1 MRKLKKLLKGK
12 KVNMWIVYALLTIVF
27 YVAFDFFL
35 KKSAGII
42 NDYLAIV
49 IINALA
55 LAPALLVYLWL
66 KLGGREIYATK
77 EGFIFSLLAGVSV
90 GLASL
95 SFIKVFSVGGAGLSL
110 GSPVVRVG
118 MVLGALL
125 IGIFVLKESVSTKQI
140 IGFILSV
147 IGVYLLMFK

>member
-1 MRKLKKLLKGK
+1 M
-12 KVNMWIVYALLTIVF
+12 F

-35 KKSAGII
+35 KRLAGKI
-42 NDYLAIV
+42 NDYFAIV
-49 IINALA
+49 IINILA

-66 KLGGREIYATK
+66 KFAGKEIYASR
-77 EGFIFSLLAGVSV
+77 EGFVFSILAGVSV

-95 SFIKVFSVGGAGLSL
+95 TFIKVFSVGGAGLSL

-118 MVLGALL
+118 MVLGAFL
-125 IGIFVLKESVSTKQI
+125 IGVFILKESVSAKQI
-140 IGFILSV
+140 LGLILSV

>member
-1 MRKLKKLLKGK
+1 
-12 KVNMWIVYALLTIVF
+12 MWIIYALFTIVF

-35 KKSAGII
+35 KKTAGKI

-49 IINALA
+49 IINVLA
-55 LAPALLVYLWL
+55 LVPPFLVYLWL
-66 KLGGREIYATK
+66 KWGGK
-77 EGFIFSLLAGVSV
+77 QIFSTQEGYIYSILAGVSI

-95 SFIKVFSVGGAGLSL
+95 TFIKVFSVGGAGLSL

-118 MVLGALL
+118 MVIGAFLLGVL
-125 IGIFVLKESVSTKQI
+125 VLKESVTTKQI
-140 IGFILSV
+140 LGLILSV

>member
-1 MRKLKKLLKGK
+1 
-12 KVNMWIVYALLTIVF
+12 MWILYAIFTIMF

-35 KKSAGII
+35 KRLAGKI
-42 NDYLAIV
+42 NDYFAIV
-49 IINALA
+49 IINILA

-66 KLGGREIYATK
+66 KFAGKEIYASR
-77 EGFIFSLLAGVSV
+77 EGFVFSILAGVSV

-95 SFIKVFSVGGAGLSL
+95 TFIKVFSVGGAGLSL

-118 MVLGALL
+118 MVLGAFL
-125 IGIFVLKESVSTKQI
+125 IGVFILKESVSAKQI
-140 IGFILSV
+140 LGLILSV